1 MDRVPLEVCLMQRV
15 SNVDGVVK
23 FIDFF
28 ERHDSFIIVM
38 ERPEPCKD
46 LFDFITEKGV
56 LEEQLARNFFR
67 QVSSTHFLL
76 HHSTDRRILHNG
88 ILSLT
93 NCAGRFALSL
103 VTSPVQS
110 SGCRALTGCTLYS
123 LFISRI
129 SHISVLITIFQVV
142 ETVLAC
148 HRNGVIHRDIK
159 DENLLVDLK
168 TLELKLIDFGS
179 GAQLRDGAY
188 TDFDGT
194 RVYAPPEWIRHNRYN
209 GELATVWSLGILLFD
224 MVCGDIPFETDEQI
238 CVAEVR
244 FRYRVSAECQD
255 LIRQCLRVDTETR
268 ATLAT
273 IISHPWLNQVSLESS
288 LAQPG
293 LAGLGGLP
301 IPPHNIIN
309 NHGESLNSVGSTTS
323 SSSSGERNHQVAILE
338 SPTANISAH
347 VTCLAEL
354 IPPHHQHLLRVKV
367 EPMEVV
373 ERVPVL
379 GTGSQQAST
388 QTTSYATL

>member
-1 MDRVPLEVCLMQRV
+1 MFRPSPEPFEKLYKVGPVLGKGGFGIVYAGVRNRDGLRVAIKHVAKVKIKEWGYIGMERVPLEVCLMQRV
-15 SNVDGVVK
+15 SNVEGVVK

-67 QVSSTHFLL
+67 
-76 HHSTDRRILHNG
+76 
-88 ILSLT
+88 
-93 NCAGRFALSL
+93 
-103 VTSPVQS
+103 
-110 SGCRALTGCTLYS
+110 
-123 LFISRI
+123 
-129 SHISVLITIFQVV
+129 QVV

-255 LIRQCLRVDTETR
+255 LIRQCLRVETESR
-268 ATLAT
+268 ASLAT

-293 LAGLGGLP
+293 LAGLAGLP

-323 SSSSGERNHQVAILE
+323 SGERNLPAILE
-338 SPTANISAH
+338 SPTTNISAH

-354 IPPHHQHLLRVKV
+354 IPAHHQHLLRVKV

-373 ERVPVL
+373 ERVGVL
-379 GTGSQQAST
+379 GSHSQQAST

>member
-1 MDRVPLEVCLMQRV
+1 MFRASPEPFEKLYKVGPVLGKGGFGIVYAGVRNRDGLRVAIKHVAKVKIKEWGYIGMDRVPLEVCLMQRV
-15 SNVDGVVK
+15 SDVEGVVK

-67 QVSSTHFLL
+67 QV
-76 HHSTDRRILHNG
+76 
-88 ILSLT
+88 
-93 NCAGRFALSL
+93 
-103 VTSPVQS
+103 
-110 SGCRALTGCTLYS
+110 
-123 LFISRI
+123 
-129 SHISVLITIFQVV
+129 V

-179 GAQLRDGAY
+179 GAQLKDGVY

-194 RVYAPPEWIRHNRYN
+194 RVYAPPEWIRQNRYN

-224 MVCGDIPFETDEQI
+224 MVCGDIPFETDDQI
-238 CVAEVR
+238 CVADVR

-268 ATLAT
+268 ATLAS
-273 IISHPWLNQVSLESS
+273 IISHPWLNQLSMESS
-288 LAQPG
+288 LVGPG
-293 LAGLGGLP
+293 LAGLP
-301 IPPHNIIN
+301 IPQNINN
-309 NHGESLNSVGSTTS
+309 NHGDGLNSVGSTTS
-323 SSSSGERNHQVAILE
+323 SGERNASSME
-338 SPTANISAH
+338 SPTTNISAH

-354 IPPHHQHLLRVKV
+354 LPPHHQHLLRVKV

-373 ERVPVL
+373 ERVTVI
-379 GTGSQQAST
+379 TSQAST

>member
-1 MDRVPLEVCLMQRV
+1 M
-15 SNVDGVVK
+15 
-23 FIDFF
+23 
-28 ERHDSFIIVM
+28 
-38 ERPEPCKD
+38 
-46 LFDFITEKGV
+46 
-56 LEEQLARNFFR
+56 
-67 QVSSTHFLL
+67 
-76 HHSTDRRILHNG
+76 
-88 ILSLT
+88 
-93 NCAGRFALSL
+93 
-103 VTSPVQS
+103 
-110 SGCRALTGCTLYS
+110 YS
-123 LFISRI
+123 LFQGSFT
-129 SHISVLITIFQVV
+129 SVLITIFQVV

-244 FRYRVSAECQD
+244 FRYRVSAESQD
-255 LIRQCLRVDTETR
+255 LIRQCLRVETDSR
-268 ATLAT
+268 ATLST

-288 LAQPG
+288 LVQPG
-293 LAGLGGLP
+293 LAGLP

-323 SSSSGERNHQVAILE
+323 SGERNPAILE
-338 SPTANISAH
+338 SPTTNISAH

-373 ERVPVL
+373 ERVSVL
-379 GTGSQQAST
+379 GGHSQQAST